1 MEIPSDTVTFEALW
15 TDSIF
20 ISKVIRIFQAVF
32 YMHLLAKKKCSNTQH
47 IILLITYYVDNFY
60 EYTTY
65 IVQDFEISLALADY
79 SGESK
84 CIYRLQSVYHKHMIN
99 KKLLY
104 SVNNC
109 LNGSVKY

>member
-1 MEIPSDTVTFEALW
+1 MDGFYLYLKSAPNFPSCILYAL
-15 TDSIF
+15 
-20 ISKVIRIFQAVF
+20 VG
-32 YMHLLAKKKCSNTQH
+32 KKKCLNTQH
-47 IILLITYYVDNFY
+47 IILLITYYVDNFC

-65 IVQDFEISLALADY
+65 IVQDFEISLALADH

-109 LNGSVKY
+109 LNGSIKYWDLYSE